1 VRATADA
8 PKRDEREGG
17 QGRDR
22 EAESLALRVLARWM
36 SEAPARLAG
45 LDDRKGRVAAGYDAD
60 LVVWD
65 PDVEWTVD
73 SPRLQQRHKVTPYE
87 GRRLVGRVQTTF
99 LRGTPVWRDGRLVTA
114 GSGRLL

>member
-1 VRATADA
+1 
-8 PKRDEREGG
+8 
-17 QGRDR
+17 
-22 EAESLALRVLARWM
+22 M

-45 LDDRKGRVAAGYDAD
+45 LGDRKGRIAPGYDAD

-73 SPRLQQRHKVTPYE
+73 SPRLQQRHKVTPYA

-99 LRGTPVWRDGRLVTA
+99 LRGTPVWRDGRLVAA